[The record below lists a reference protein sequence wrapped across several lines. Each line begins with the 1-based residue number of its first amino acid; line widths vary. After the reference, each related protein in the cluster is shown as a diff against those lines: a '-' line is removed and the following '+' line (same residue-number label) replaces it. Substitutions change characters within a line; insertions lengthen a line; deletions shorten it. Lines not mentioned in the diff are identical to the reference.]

1 MLTAAQQQI
10 KDSLGEQFESI
21 KGLSKHRYIHSLLNG
36 DKVNSTYYVNIAKK
50 HGLELEHITS
60 PDKMCSS
67 KTTGATFPRLLFFR
81 NFGHNLTS

>member
-1 MLTAAQQQI
+1 MLTTAQQQI

-50 HGLELEHITS
+50 HGLELEHIKQLYKAVDVYDRHFLI
-60 PDKMCSS
+60 PELISS
-67 KTTGATFPRLLFFR
+67 EGV
-81 NFGHNLTS
+81 